1 MTDRL
6 RLMNLVF
13 HAYHGLLPEEERLG
27 QRFEVDV
34 ELLLD
39 LAAAARADEPH
50 LTVDYTDALALVE
63 QIVTQRRFGL
73 VEALAEALAEGIRQ
87 RFSTLEGVIIRV
99 RKPNPPVA
107 TTFDGL
113 EVEIERRWAPSRGA
127 CGDCMDWSGIE
138 PR

>member
-1 MTDRL
+1 
-6 RLMNLVF
+6 
-13 HAYHGLLPEEERLG
+13 
-27 QRFEVDV
+27 
-34 ELLLD
+34 LLLD
-39 LAAAARADEPH
+39 LAAAGRADEPQ

-113 EVEIERRWAPSRGA
+113 EVEIERRWAPS
-127 CGDCMDWSGIE
+127 
-138 PR
+138 

>member
-39 LAAAARADEPH
+39 LAVAGRADEPQ

-113 EVEIERRWAPSRGA
+113 EVEIERRWAPS
-127 CGDCMDWSGIE
+127 
-138 PR
+138 

>member
-6 RLMNLVF
+6 RLMNLIF

-39 LAAAARADEPH
+39 LAAAARADEPQ

-113 EVEIERRWAPSRGA
+113 EVEIERRWAPS
-127 CGDCMDWSGIE
+127 
-138 PR
+138 

>member
-39 LAAAARADEPH
+39 LAAAARADEPQP
-50 LTVDYTDALALVE
+50 TVDYTDALALVE

-113 EVEIERRWAPSRGA
+113 EVEIERRWAPS
-127 CGDCMDWSGIE
+127 
-138 PR
+138 

>member
-39 LAAAARADEPH
+39 LAAAGRADEPQ

-63 QIVTQRRFGL
+63 HIVTQRRFGL

-113 EVEIERRWAPSRGA
+113 EVEIERRWAPS
-127 CGDCMDWSGIE
+127 
-138 PR
+138 

>member
-50 LTVDYTDALALVE
+50 LTVDYTDALTLVE

-99 RKPNPPVA
+99 RKPNPPVS
-107 TTFDGL
+107 TTFDCL
-113 EVEIERRWAPSRGA
+113 EVEIERRWAPS
-127 CGDCMDWSGIE
+127 
-138 PR
+138 

>member
-6 RLMNLVF
+6 RLMNLIF
-13 HAYHGLLPEEERLG
+13 HAYHGLLPEEARLG

-39 LAAAARADEPH
+39 LTAAARADEPQ

-73 VEALAEALAEGIRQ
+73 VAALAEALAEGIRQ

-113 EVEIERRWAPSRGA
+113 EVEIERRWAPS
-127 CGDCMDWSGIE
+127 
-138 PR
+138 

>member
-39 LAAAARADEPH
+39 LAAAARADEPQ

-73 VEALAEALAEGIRQ
+73 VEALAEALTEGIRQ

-113 EVEIERRWAPSRGA
+113 EVEIERRWAPS
-127 CGDCMDWSGIE
+127 
-138 PR
+138 

>member
-39 LAAAARADEPH
+39 LAAAGRADGPQ

-113 EVEIERRWAPSRGA
+113 EVEIERRWAPS
-127 CGDCMDWSGIE
+127 
-138 PR
+138 

>member
-39 LAAAARADEPH
+39 LAAAARADEPQ

-113 EVEIERRWAPSRGA
+113 EVEIERRWAPS
-127 CGDCMDWSGIE
+127 
-138 PR
+138 

>member
-39 LAAAARADEPH
+39 LAAAAQADEPQ

-113 EVEIERRWAPSRGA
+113 EVEIERRWAPS
-127 CGDCMDWSGIE
+127 
-138 PR
+138 

>member
-6 RLMNLVF
+6 RLINLAF

-39 LAAAARADEPH
+39 LAAAARADEPQ

-73 VEALAEALAEGIRQ
+73 VEALAEALAEGIHQ

-113 EVEIERRWAPSRGA
+113 EVEIERRWPPS
-127 CGDCMDWSGIE
+127 
-138 PR
+138 

>member
-27 QRFEVDV
+27 QRYEVDV

-39 LAAAARADEPH
+39 LAAAARADEPQ

-113 EVEIERRWAPSRGA
+113 EVEIERRWAPS
-127 CGDCMDWSGIE
+127 
-138 PR
+138 

>member
-113 EVEIERRWAPSRGA
+113 EVEIERRWAPS
-127 CGDCMDWSGIE
+127 
-138 PR
+138 

>member
-39 LAAAARADEPH
+39 LTAAARADEPQ

-113 EVEIERRWAPSRGA
+113 EVEIERRWAPS
-127 CGDCMDWSGIE
+127 
-138 PR
+138 

>member
-27 QRFEVDV
+27 QRYEVDV

-39 LAAAARADEPH
+39 LAAAGRADEPQ

-113 EVEIERRWAPSRGA
+113 EVEIERRWAPS
-127 CGDCMDWSGIE
+127 
-138 PR
+138 

>member
-6 RLMNLVF
+6 RLMNLIF

-39 LAAAARADEPH
+39 LATAARADEPQ

-113 EVEIERRWAPSRGA
+113 EVEIERRWAPS
-127 CGDCMDWSGIE
+127 
-138 PR
+138 

>member
-39 LAAAARADEPH
+39 LAAAARADEPQ

-99 RKPNPPVA
+99 RKPNPPVS

-113 EVEIERRWAPSRGA
+113 EVEIERRWAPS
-127 CGDCMDWSGIE
+127 
-138 PR
+138 

>member
-39 LAAAARADEPH
+39 LTAAARADEPQ

-73 VEALAEALAEGIRQ
+73 VEALAEALAEGIRR

-113 EVEIERRWAPSRGA
+113 EVEIERRWAPS
-127 CGDCMDWSGIE
+127 
-138 PR
+138 

>member
-39 LAAAARADEPH
+39 LAAAGRADEPQ

-73 VEALAEALAEGIRQ
+73 VEALAEALAEVIRQ

-113 EVEIERRWAPSRGA
+113 EVEIERRWAPS
-127 CGDCMDWSGIE
+127 
-138 PR
+138 

>member
-39 LAAAARADEPH
+39 LAAAARADEPQ

-99 RKPNPPVA
+99 RKPDPPVA

-113 EVEIERRWAPSRGA
+113 EVEIERRWAPS
-127 CGDCMDWSGIE
+127 
-138 PR
+138 

>member
-39 LAAAARADEPH
+39 LAAAARADEPQ

-63 QIVTQRRFGL
+63 QIVTQCRFGL

-113 EVEIERRWAPSRGA
+113 EVEIERRWAPS
-127 CGDCMDWSGIE
+127 
-138 PR
+138 

>member
-39 LAAAARADEPH
+39 LAAAGRADEPQ
-50 LTVDYTDALALVE
+50 LTVDYTDVLALVG

-113 EVEIERRWAPSRGA
+113 EVEIERRWAPS
-127 CGDCMDWSGIE
+127 
-138 PR
+138 

>member
-39 LAAAARADEPH
+39 LAAAGRADEPQ

-113 EVEIERRWAPSRGA
+113 EVEIERRWAPS
-127 CGDCMDWSGIE
+127 
-138 PR
+138 